1 MSTDIGLQDQVLSEL
16 RWERLVD
23 ANAIRVEVH
32 DGYVRLA
39 GQVESE
45 EARSAAEWAARRV
58 AGIKGVE
65 SELVVAS
72 PAPRIIQ

>member
-1 MSTDIGLQDQVLSEL
+1 MITDTGLQDQVLNEL
-16 RWERLVD
+16 TWERLVD
-23 ANAIRVEVH
+23 STKIRVEVH

-39 GQVESE
+39 GQVDSE

-65 SELVVAS
+65 SELVVVS
-72 PAPRIIQ
+72 PPPRIIQ